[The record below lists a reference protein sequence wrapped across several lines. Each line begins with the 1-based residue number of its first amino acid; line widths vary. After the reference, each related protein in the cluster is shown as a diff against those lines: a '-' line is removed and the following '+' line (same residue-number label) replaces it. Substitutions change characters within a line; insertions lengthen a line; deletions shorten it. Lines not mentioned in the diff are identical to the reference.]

1 MFRVVMVN
9 LVDLSVVMVNFVL
22 VNVVDL
28 IFVTVIFFGRMCFRF
43 WNLTL
48 LRIF

>member
-28 IFVTVIFFGRMCFRF
+28 IFVTVNFFLAGCV
-43 WNLTL
+43 LGSG
-48 LRIF
+48 I

>member
-28 IFVTVIFFGRMCFRF
+28 IFVTVNFFWQDVF
-43 WNLTL
+43 
-48 LRIF
+48 